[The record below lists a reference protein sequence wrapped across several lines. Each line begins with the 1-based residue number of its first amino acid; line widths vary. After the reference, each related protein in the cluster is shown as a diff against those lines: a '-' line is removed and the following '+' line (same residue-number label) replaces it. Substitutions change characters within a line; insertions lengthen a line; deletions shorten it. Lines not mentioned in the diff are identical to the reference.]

1 MQLGKGSDH
10 IQPEGP
16 DIKNEHA
23 SSGTTTSTTTTPS
36 APTYPTQFGS
46 IRLNIDP
53 TQNKQM
59 ITAESISQ
67 ISYPFYSE
75 APTISDPAVYVQATV
90 SSNQIGTSVCI
101 ADNWLGEWE
110 LGSPVWFNRNQMT
123 RFATQTKNA
132 WDKQIKSNQFAQVN
146 WNPPYKEVFVKN
158 QDTVDYL
165 NTLIQI
171 GAIYTWNPVISQSM
185 SWNAYT
191 VSSTPMPPLTFPMP
205 STTGG
210 DWPTNTFSCE
220 NGGVFDSQYLVS
232 PYIQD
237 PAQIVSNLF
246 YYSSVSGS
254 DLATPSIS
262 NFEYPTFLSDIPQTV
277 YPSIFANWMET
288 PAYFKAM
295 TNAATQNYSPMWYA
309 GQKGAETLGLTAN
322 NNLCTKAKAE
332 NYNVGTAIYPLV
344 FDSPVLHECIYKGY
358 ASFTPEEA
366 GYGTGD
372 TMAITLNMPTY
383 SYTCNG
389 QQTDPFIFGAINVQA
404 QATIQYGSPTLAA
417 NVTYDVLWTIG
428 TTYDEIPKNYI
439 SYDLWGQD
447 KGFLAMV
454 SQGLIIL
461 WNKNPRPYGTQI
473 EALSAEVPSYKLSR
487 NANLTSYIRRMS
499 TPCLPFGTKD
509 PRLPI
514 FYTNI
519 DLSTAQPTTG
529 TNDLVELD
537 LDGFDVR
544 SNVDPAF

>member
-1 MQLGKGSDH
+1 MEGKSMQLGKGSDH
-10 IQPEGP
+10 IQDPI
-16 DIKNEHA
+16 IKDEIQ
-23 SSGTTTSTTTTPS
+23 SSGTTATSTPS
-36 APTYPTQFGS
+36 APTYPTQFGT

-53 TQNKQM
+53 KQNKQM
-59 ITAESISQ
+59 ISSGTISQ
-67 ISYPFYSE
+67 IMYPVYFE
-75 APTISDPAVYVQATV
+75 APTISDQAVLVQATV
-90 SSNQIGTSVCI
+90 SSDQIGTSVGV

-110 LGSPVWFNRNQMT
+110 LGSPVWFNRNQMA
-123 RFATQTKNA
+123 RFAAQTKKA
-132 WDKQIKSNQFAQVN
+132 WDAQIKTQNFADIN

-171 GAIYTWNPVISQSM
+171 GAIYTWNPQMTTLM
-185 SWNAYT
+185 SWNAYQFT
-191 VSSTPMPPLTFPMP
+191 TPLTFPMP
-205 STTGG
+205 YMPNNAWAMTTFYYMG
-210 DWPTNTFSCE
+210 SSA
-220 NGGVFDSQYLVS
+220 FDSQHLVS

-237 PAQIVSNLF
+237 PGQIVSNLL
-246 YYSSVSGS
+246 YYSSKSSCDV
-254 DLATPSIS
+254 AVPSIS
-262 NFEYPTFLSDIPQTV
+262 NFEYPAWISNLPQTV

-288 PAYFKAM
+288 PAYYQVI
-295 TNAATQNYSPMWYA
+295 TNDGIQDYSPMWYA

-322 NNLCTKAKAE
+322 NNLCTKAKAQ

-366 GYGTGD
+366 GYSTGD

-383 SYTCNG
+383 SYTYNG
-389 QQTDPFIFGAINVQA
+389 QLTNPFIFGAINVQA
-404 QATIQYGSPTLAA
+404 QVQMQYSATPTIS
-417 NVTYDVLWTIG
+417 TPTDVLWTIG

-454 SQGLIIL
+454 AQGLIIL

-499 TPCLPFGTKD
+499 MPCLPFGIKD